1 MRNSPNGAEQPNQ
14 GIKESVAAL
23 ARSAV
28 RGAATDGRTRATRRL
43 CRHSRCFLVASLFP
57 LSVSVT
63 SISERRGAHCLLT
76 KPIPLS
82 SLRLTELRT
91 ASLLPSQATY
101 KLSGCVHAEGRFCTL
116 HLELNLKA
124 YVHSVPSGTFHPT
137 LFLDELPPQI
147 QFSLS
152 SLLLLLCVPFG
163 ERAGTRRKPE
173 RQIERRTAA
182 AGSHGQVVFGACVRL
197 AAAAAEKRG
206 LTSCFMN
213 CP

>member
-152 SLLLLLCVPFG
+152 LSSSSFVSLLAR
-163 ERAGTRRKPE
+163 ERGRE
-173 RQIERRTAA
+173 
-182 AGSHGQVVFGACVRL
+182 GSPKDR
-197 AAAAAEKRG
+197 
-206 LTSCFMN
+206 
-213 CP
+213 